1 MQYYSNSND
10 ILKIH
15 HDLVVFIASVLKM
28 KGCVHDCCFPA
39 SWKMRLS
46 KLFVFCKIKKLAR
59 VILFYPLTGVVC
71 LIRNQVEAAY
81 LSFANEVVNVV
92 HLIKRNKPRLRQ
104 SS

>member
-46 KLFVFCKIKKLAR
+46 KLFVFCKNKKIGKEYL
-59 VILFYPLTGVVC
+59 ILPFDRCCMPNKESSIGSLFI
-71 LIRNQVEAAY
+71 IR
-81 LSFANEVVNVV
+81 
-92 HLIKRNKPRLRQ
+92 
-104 SS
+104 

>member
-46 KLFVFCKIKKLAR
+46 KLFVFCKNKKIGKGYL
-59 VILFYPLTGVVC
+59 ILPFDRCSMPNKESG
-71 LIRNQVEAAY
+71 RGS
-81 LSFANEVVNVV
+81 SFANEVVNVV

>member
-1 MQYYSNSND
+1 
-10 ILKIH
+10 
-15 HDLVVFIASVLKM
+15 M

-46 KLFVFCKIKKLAR
+46 KLFVFCKNKKLAR
-59 VILFYPLTGVVC
+59 DILFYPLTGVVC